1 MLMLTHTWL
10 LKELIGVDHIIRDN
24 LDIFAYNVS
33 PDLLTIHPSITPKM
47 THRIPLS
54 SRLPAQHR
62 KAAFIQFHL
71 LVDDMAHYGK
81 IGEGADTGFDFNPNS
96 NGYAYVKGRS
106 LVQPI
111 MNFYRDI
118 GAEVSFSDAAYRSH
132 IIIEMAFDLTV
143 NQKNGS
149 LTALFSEA
157 LSYTVEN
164 KFSEFSK
171 TLSWFFS
178 IEQKTITEAIE
189 KGIKLYTKDRMDSLM
204 SLDGRVHL
212 YAAKFHHDPDDNSI
226 RNNIKNLFTKG
237 MYLVADY
244 EDFLHTT
251 LKATEKSGFKP
262 QFRLR

>member
-1 MLMLTHTWL
+1 MLTHTWL
-10 LKELIGVDHIIRDN
+10 LKELIGADNIIGNN
-24 LDIFAYNVS
+24 LDAYVYNVS

-62 KAAFIQFHL
+62 KAAFIRFHL

-81 IGEGADTGFDFNPNS
+81 IGEGSATGFDFNPNS
-96 NGYAYVKGRS
+96 NGYAYVKGRF
-106 LVQPI
+106 LIQPI

-118 GAEVSFSDAAYRSH
+118 GAEISFSEAAYRSH
-132 IIIEMAFDLTV
+132 MIIEMAFDLTV
-143 NQKNGS
+143 NRKDGS
-149 LTALFSEA
+149 LTTLFSEA

-164 KFSEFSK
+164 KLSEFSR
-171 TLSWFFS
+171 TLGWFFG

-204 SLDGRVHL
+204 SLDGRVNL
-212 YAAKFHHDPDDNSI
+212 YNAKFNHDPDNDSI
-226 RNNIKNLFTKG
+226 RNNIRDLFTMG
-237 MYLVADY
+237 MDMVADY
-244 EDFLHTT
+244 EDFLRAT

-262 QFRLR
+262 QL